1 MSDTNRTFV
10 SESAAVRERAA
21 SKPTR
26 TRWLVLLLISVMYL
40 ICYMDRSN
48 ISVAE
53 LEIAK
58 QFGLN
63 KSAMGL
69 VLAAFT
75 WAYALGQVP
84 AGWFGDRFGPK
95 KVLTVI
101 MTVWS
106 ATAMMTGAA
115 FGFGSLF
122 GARFLLGLGEA
133 GAFPV
138 ASRGMQLWFP
148 KVERGR
154 IQGTTHFFSRFAVAI
169 TPFIA
174 GSILLAFGW
183 RAIFYIFGSLG
194 ILWAIAFNA
203 FYRNLPEEH
212 SGVNRNEWAR
222 IRGVD
227 EDGSIKPPAVTKLAT
242 PWKQILLSPNMWFIS
257 LGYFC
262 FFFGT
267 NFYLTWY
274 PTYLREHL
282 HMSIRSLGILGSVPL
297 LAGMAGDVVG
307 GSLSDLIFKTT
318 GNAKLGRRV
327 VAAPGFFLAG
337 VFVIPAA
344 LTPNTFTSI
353 LCLAT
358 SFFFLEWVIGPA
370 WAVPMDVGGQFSGT
384 VTGVMNMVGALGGA
398 LTAVVYGSLF
408 NRGLWVAPFLV
419 SAGVMLT
426 GALIWTFLINP
437 EVSVV
442 EGTTG
447 GPPTAVQI
455 AGPARTE

>member
-1 MSDTNRTFV
+1 MPDLTHS
-10 SESAAVRERAA
+10 SAATHAA
-21 SKPTR
+21 IEDTASSKATK
-26 TRWLVLLLISVMYL
+26 TRWLVLLLLSLMYL
-40 ICYMDRSN
+40 ITYMDRSN

-53 LEIAK
+53 PEIAR
-58 QFGLN
+58 QFGLS

-84 AGWFGDRFGPK
+84 SGWFGDRFGPK
-95 KVLTVI
+95 RVLTVI
-101 MTVWS
+101 MTLWS
-106 ATAMMTGAA
+106 ATAVMTGAA
-115 FGFGSLF
+115 FGFASLF
-122 GARFLLGLGEA
+122 GARFLLGLSES

-148 KVERGR
+148 RVERGR
-154 IQGTTHFFSRFAVAI
+154 IQGTTHFFSRFAVAV

-194 ILWAIAFNA
+194 VVWAVGFSL

-212 SGVNRNEWAR
+212 RFVNRAELAR
-222 IRGVD
+222 IRGVRP
-227 EDGSIKPPAVTKLAT
+227 DGTILPLAITKLAT
-242 PWKQILLSPNMWFIS
+242 PWRQILLSPNMWFIS

-282 HMSIRSLGILGSVPL
+282 HMSIRSLGIWGSVPL
-297 LAGMAGDVVG
+297 LAGMAGDIIG
-307 GSLSDLIFKTT
+307 GSLSDVILKKS
-318 GNAKLGRRV
+318 GKAKLARRV
-327 VAAPGFFLAG
+327 VAAPGFLLASG
-337 VFVIPAA
+337 FIIPAA
-344 LTPNTFTSI
+344 LTANEFRSI
-353 LCLAT
+353 ACLAL

-398 LTAVVYGSLF
+398 STAVVYGSLF

-419 SAGVMLT
+419 SAGVMIV
-426 GALIWTFLINP
+426 GALIWIFLIDP
-437 EVSVV
+437 EKSVV
-442 EGTTG
+442 EG
-447 GPPTAVQI
+447 ALSQ
-455 AGPARTE
+455 ASAAS

>member
-1 MSDTNRTFV
+1 MPETNRIDALETPSV
-10 SESAAVRERAA
+10 HEDVAL
-21 SKPTR
+21 KPTG
-26 TRWLVLLLISVMYL
+26 TRWFVLILISFMYL
-40 ICYMDRSN
+40 ITYMDRSN
-48 ISVAE
+48 ISIAQP
-53 LEIAK
+53 EIAK
-58 QFGLN
+58 QFGLS

-84 AGWFGDRFGPK
+84 SGWLGDRFGPK
-95 KVLTVI
+95 RVLTVI
-101 MTVWS
+101 MTLWS
-106 ATAMMTGAA
+106 ATAVMTGAA

-122 GARFLLGLGEA
+122 GTRFLLGLSEA

-148 KVERGR
+148 RVERGR
-154 IQGTTHFFSRFAVAI
+154 IQGTTHFFSRFAVAV

-194 ILWAIAFNA
+194 VLWAIAFSF
-203 FYRNLPEEH
+203 FYRDLPEDH
-212 SGVNRNEWAR
+212 KGVNRAELAR
-222 IRGVD
+222 IRGTNP
-227 EDGSIKPPAVTKLAT
+227 DGTILSPAISHQKT

-282 HMSIRSLGILGSVPL
+282 HMSIRSLGIWGSLPL
-297 LAGMAGDVVG
+297 IAGMAGDVIG
-307 GSLSDLIFKTT
+307 GSLSDLILKAT
-318 GNAKLGRRV
+318 GNAKLARRV
-327 VAAPGFFLAG
+327 VAAPGFLLASA
-337 VFVIPAA
+337 FVIPAA
-344 LTPNTFTSI
+344 LTADKFTSI
-353 LCLAT
+353 ACLAA

-398 LTAVVYGSLF
+398 STAVVYGSLF

-419 SAGVMLT
+419 SAGVMLV
-426 GALIWTFLINP
+426 GAFIWSFLINP
-437 EVSVV
+437 EQSVV
-442 EGTTG
+442 E
-447 GPPTAVQI
+447 A
-455 AGPARTE
+455 ARTEKLV

>member
-1 MSDTNRTFV
+1 MPDMNRASV
-10 SESAAVRERAA
+10 SATAAILDSTAPKRIG
-21 SKPTR
+21 
-26 TRWLVLLLISVMYL
+26 TRWLVLILISFMYL
-40 ICYMDRSN
+40 ITYMDRSN
-48 ISVAE
+48 ISVAQP
-53 LEIAK
+53 EIAK
-58 QFGLN
+58 QFGLS

-84 AGWFGDRFGPK
+84 SGWFGDRFGPK
-95 KVLTVI
+95 RVLTVI
-101 MTVWS
+101 MTLWS
-106 ATAMMTGAA
+106 ATAVMTGAA
-115 FGFGSLF
+115 IGFGSLF
-122 GARFLLGLGEA
+122 GARFLLGLSES

-148 KVERGR
+148 RVERGR

-194 ILWAIAFNA
+194 IVWAIVFSL

-212 SGVNRNEWAR
+212 KSVSRAELAR
-222 IRGVD
+222 IRGVNP
-227 EDGSIKPPAVTKLAT
+227 DGTIGLPAITKLAT
-242 PWKQILLSPNMWFIS
+242 PWKRILLSPNMWFIS

-262 FFFGT
+262 FFFGS

-282 HMSIRSLGILGSVPL
+282 HMSIRSLGIWGSIPL
-297 LAGMAGDVVG
+297 FAGMAGDVIG
-307 GSLSDLIFKTT
+307 GSLSDVIFQTT
-318 GNAKLGRRV
+318 GKAKLARRV
-327 VAAPGFFLAG
+327 VAAPGFLLASA
-337 VFVIPAA
+337 FVIPAA
-344 LTPNTFTSI
+344 LTANKFSSI
-353 LCLAT
+353 ICLAA

-398 LTAVVYGSLF
+398 STAVVYGNLF
-408 NRGLWVAPFLV
+408 NRGLWVAPFFV
-419 SAGVMLT
+419 SAGVMVL
-426 GALIWTFLINP
+426 GALIWVFLIDP
-437 EVSVV
+437 ERSVV
-442 EGTTG
+442 E
-447 GPPTAVQI
+447 TALPKLVAEQ
-455 AGPARTE
+455 ES

>member
-1 MSDTNRTFV
+1 LGADSTPV
-10 SESAAVRERAA
+10 AYAGVASVAAKAT
-21 SKPTR
+21 K
-26 TRWLVLLLISVMYL
+26 TRWVVLFLISLMYL

-48 ISVAE
+48 ISVAQP
-53 LEIAK
+53 EIAR
-58 QFGLN
+58 QFGLS

-75 WAYALGQVP
+75 WAYAVGQVP

-95 KVLTVI
+95 RVLTVI
-101 MTVWS
+101 MTLWS
-106 ATAMMTGAA
+106 ATAVMTGAA

-122 GARFLLGLGEA
+122 GARFLLGLSEA

-148 KVERGR
+148 RVERGR

-169 TPFIA
+169 TPLIA

-183 RAIFYIFGSLG
+183 RAIFYVFGSLG
-194 ILWAIAFNA
+194 IVWAIAFNL
-203 FYRNLPEEH
+203 FYRNLPEDH
-212 SGVNRNEWAR
+212 QGVNRAELTR

-227 EDGSIKPPAVTKLAT
+227 VAGNIKPPAIAQLAT
-242 PWKQILLSPNMWFIS
+242 PWKRILLSPNMWFIS

-282 HMSIRSLGILGSVPL
+282 HMSIRSLGIWGSVPL
-297 LAGMAGDVVG
+297 FAGMAGDVVG
-307 GSLSDLIFKTT
+307 GSISDMIFKTT
-318 GNAKLGRRV
+318 GKAKLARRV
-327 VAAPGFFLAG
+327 VAAPGFILASA
-337 VFVIPAA
+337 FVIPAA
-344 LTPNTFTSI
+344 LTPNTFRSI
-353 LCLAT
+353 LFLAA

-398 LTAVVYGSLF
+398 STAVVYGTLF
-408 NRGLWVAPFLV
+408 NRGLWVAPFVV
-419 SAGVMLT
+419 SAAVMLV
-426 GALIWTFLINP
+426 GALIWIFLINP
-437 EVSVV
+437 EKSVV
-442 EGTTG
+442 DG
-447 GPPTAVQI
+447 GILQSDHS
-455 AGPARTE
+455 

>member
-1 MSDTNRTFV
+1 MPETNRTDALETASV
-10 SESAAVRERAA
+10 HDDAAL
-21 SKPTR
+21 KPTG
-26 TRWLVLLLISVMYL
+26 TRWFVLVLISFMYL
-40 ICYMDRSN
+40 ITYMDRSN
-48 ISVAE
+48 ISIAQP
-53 LEIAK
+53 EIAK
-58 QFGLN
+58 QFGLS

-84 AGWFGDRFGPK
+84 SGWLGDRFGPK
-95 KVLTVI
+95 RVLTVI
-101 MTVWS
+101 MTLWS
-106 ATAMMTGAA
+106 GTAVMTGAA

-122 GARFLLGLGEA
+122 GARFLLGLSEA

-148 KVERGR
+148 RVERGR
-154 IQGTTHFFSRFAVAI
+154 IQGTTHFFSRFAVAV

-194 ILWAIAFNA
+194 VLWAIAFSF
-203 FYRNLPEEH
+203 FYRDLPENH
-212 SGVNRNEWAR
+212 KGVNRAELAR
-222 IRGVD
+222 IRGTNP
-227 EDGSIKPPAVTKLAT
+227 DGTIPPPLTTKMKT

-282 HMSIRSLGILGSVPL
+282 HMSIRSLGIWGSLPL
-297 LAGMAGDVVG
+297 IAGMAGDVIG
-307 GSLSDLIFKTT
+307 GSLSDLILKAT
-318 GNAKLGRRV
+318 GNAKLARRV
-327 VAAPGFFLAG
+327 VAAPGFLLASA
-337 VFVIPAA
+337 FVIPAA
-344 LTPNTFTSI
+344 LTADKFTSI
-353 LCLAT
+353 ACLAA

-370 WAVPMDVGGQFSGT
+370 WAVPMDVGGPFSGT

-398 LTAVVYGSLF
+398 STAVVYGSLF
-408 NRGLWVAPFLV
+408 NRGVWVAPFVV
-419 SAGVMLT
+419 SAGVMLV
-426 GALIWTFLINP
+426 GAFIWTFLINP
-437 EVSVV
+437 EQSVV
-442 EGTTG
+442 E
-447 GPPTAVQI
+447 A
-455 AGPARTE
+455 ARTEKLG

>member
-1 MSDTNRTFV
+1 MPGMNR
-10 SESAAVRERAA
+10 SPALAGAASQEIAA
-21 SKPTR
+21 SKPTK
-26 TRWLVLLLISVMYL
+26 TRWFVLVLISFMYL
-40 ICYMDRSN
+40 ITYMDRSN
-48 ISVAE
+48 ISVAQP
-53 LEIAK
+53 EIAK

-63 KSAMGL
+63 KNAMGL

-84 AGWFGDRFGPK
+84 SGWFGDRFGPK
-95 KVLTVI
+95 RVLTVI
-101 MTVWS
+101 MTLWS
-106 ATAMMTGAA
+106 ATAVMTGAA
-115 FGFGSLF
+115 LGFGSLF
-122 GARFLLGLGEA
+122 GARFLLGLSES

-148 KVERGR
+148 RVERGR

-194 ILWAIAFNA
+194 VVWAVAFSI
-203 FYRNLPEEH
+203 FYSNLPEEH
-212 SGVNRNEWAR
+212 KGVNRVELAQ
-222 IRGVD
+222 IRGVHS
-227 EDGSIKPPAVTKLAT
+227 DGTIKLPAIAKLAT

-257 LGYFC
+257 LAYFC

-282 HMSIRSLGILGSVPL
+282 QMSIRSLGIWGSVPL
-297 LAGMAGDVVG
+297 FAGMAGDVIG
-307 GSLSDLIFKTT
+307 GTLSDLIFKTT
-318 GNAKLGRRV
+318 GNAKLARRV
-327 VAAPGFFLAG
+327 VAAPGFFLASA
-337 VFVIPAA
+337 FVVPAA
-344 LTPNTFTSI
+344 LTANRFGSI
-353 LCLAT
+353 VCLAA
-358 SFFFLEWVIGPA
+358 SFFFLEWVIGPS

-398 LTAVVYGSLF
+398 STAVVYGSLF

-419 SAGVMLT
+419 SAGVMLV
-426 GALIWTFLINP
+426 GALFWTFLINP
-437 EVSVV
+437 EQSVV
-442 EGTTG
+442 EGAA
-447 GPPTAVQI
+447 AV
-455 AGPARTE
+455 AKL

>member
-1 MSDTNRTFV
+1 MDST
-10 SESAAVRERAA
+10 SASPSAAIQESIA
-21 SKPTR
+21 SKPTG
-26 TRWLVLLLISVMYL
+26 TRWLVLVLISFMYL
-40 ICYMDRSN
+40 ITYMDRSN
-48 ISVAE
+48 ISVAQP
-53 LEIAK
+53 EIAK

-63 KSAMGL
+63 KNAMGL

-84 AGWFGDRFGPK
+84 SGWFGDRFGPK
-95 KVLTVI
+95 RVLTVI
-101 MTVWS
+101 MTLWS
-106 ATAMMTGAA
+106 VTAVMTGAA
-115 FGFGSLF
+115 LGFGTLF
-122 GARFLLGLGEA
+122 GARFLLGLSEA

-148 KVERGR
+148 RVERGR

-194 ILWAIAFNA
+194 IVWAVGFSF
-203 FYRNLPEEH
+203 FYRNLPEDH
-212 SGVNRNEWAR
+212 KSVNSGELAR
-222 IRGVD
+222 IRGLNP
-227 EDGSIKPPAVTKLAT
+227 DGTIKPPAITQLAT
-242 PWKQILLSPNMWFIS
+242 PWKRILLSPNMWFIS

-262 FFFGT
+262 FFFGS

-282 HMSIRSLGILGSVPL
+282 HMSLRCLGIWGSVPL
-297 LAGMAGDVVG
+297 FAGMAGDVIG
-307 GSLSDLIFKTT
+307 GSLSDVIFKTT
-318 GNAKLGRRV
+318 GNSKLARRV
-327 VAAPGFFLAG
+327 VAAPGFFLASA
-337 VFVIPAA
+337 FVIPAA
-344 LTPNTFTSI
+344 LSTNQFRSI
-353 LCLAT
+353 VCLAA

-398 LTAVVYGSLF
+398 STAVVYGTLF
-408 NRGLWVAPFLV
+408 NRELWVAPFLV
-419 SAGVMLT
+419 SAGVMLL

-437 EVSVV
+437 ERSVV
-442 EGTTG
+442 
-447 GPPTAVQI
+447 
-455 AGPARTE
+455 

>member
-1 MSDTNRTFV
+1 MPDITN
-10 SESAAVRERAA
+10 SSAATDATAVQDIAT
-21 SKPTR
+21 SKATK
-26 TRWLVLLLISVMYL
+26 TRWLVLLLISLMYL
-40 ICYMDRSN
+40 ITYMDRSN

-53 LEIAK
+53 PEIAR
-58 QFGLN
+58 QFGLS

-84 AGWFGDRFGPK
+84 SGWFGDRFGPK
-95 KVLTVI
+95 RVLTVI
-101 MTVWS
+101 MTLWS
-106 ATAMMTGAA
+106 ATAVMTGAA
-115 FGFGSLF
+115 LGFGSLF
-122 GARFLLGLGEA
+122 GARFLLGLSES

-148 KVERGR
+148 RIERGR
-154 IQGTTHFFSRFAVAI
+154 IQGTTHFFSRFAVAV

-194 ILWAIAFNA
+194 VIWAVGFSL
-203 FYRNLPEEH
+203 FYRNLPEDH
-212 SGVNRNEWAR
+212 KFVNRAELAR
-222 IRGVD
+222 IRGVRS
-227 EDGSIKPPAVTKLAT
+227 DGTILPPAVSQLAT
-242 PWKQILLSPNMWFIS
+242 PWRQILLSPNMWFIS

-282 HMSIRSLGILGSVPL
+282 HMSIRSLGIWGSVPL
-297 LAGMAGDVVG
+297 FAGMAGDIIG
-307 GSLSDLIFKTT
+307 GSLSDMILKST
-318 GNAKLGRRV
+318 GKAKLARRV
-327 VAAPGFFLAG
+327 VAAPGFLLASA
-337 VFVIPAA
+337 FVIPAA
-344 LTPNTFTSI
+344 LTANKFSSI
-353 LCLAT
+353 ACLAL

-398 LTAVVYGSLF
+398 STAVVYGSLF

-419 SAGVMLT
+419 SAGVMLV
-426 GALIWTFLINP
+426 GALIWIFLINP
-437 EVSVV
+437 EKSVV
-442 EGTTG
+442 GAALAE
-447 GPPTAVQI
+447 
-455 AGPARTE
+455 ARG

>member
-1 MSDTNRTFV
+1 MGADRTITHAPV
-10 SESAAVRERAA
+10 AEHAAAARAA
-21 SKPTR
+21 AKATK
-26 TRWLVLLLISVMYL
+26 TRWLVLFLISLMYL

-48 ISVAE
+48 ISVAQP
-53 LEIAK
+53 EIAK
-58 QFGLN
+58 QFGLS

-75 WAYALGQVP
+75 WAYALGQIP
-84 AGWFGDRFGPK
+84 AGWLGDRFGPK
-95 KVLTVI
+95 RVLTVI
-101 MTVWS
+101 MTLWS
-106 ATAMMTGAA
+106 ATAVMTGAA

-122 GARFLLGLGEA
+122 GARFLLGLSEA

-148 KVERGR
+148 RVERGR

-194 ILWAIAFNA
+194 IVWAIGFSV
-203 FYRNLPEEH
+203 FYRNVPEDH
-212 SGVNRNEWAR
+212 KSVNRAELAR
-222 IRGVD
+222 IRGVNQ
-227 EDGSIKPPAVTKLAT
+227 DGTIKPSARTQLAT

-282 HMSIRSLGILGSVPL
+282 HMSIRSLGIWGSLPL
-297 LAGMAGDVVG
+297 FAGMAGDIIG
-307 GSLSDLIFKTT
+307 GSLSDMIFKST
-318 GNAKLGRRV
+318 GNAKMARRV
-327 VAAPGFFLAG
+327 VAAPGFLLAG
-337 VFVIPAA
+337 TFVIPAA
-344 LTPNTFTSI
+344 LTANTFSSI
-353 LCLAT
+353 LLLAA

-398 LTAVVYGSLF
+398 STAVVYGSLF

-419 SAGVMLT
+419 SAAVMLV
-426 GALIWTFLINP
+426 GALIWIFLINP
-437 EVSVV
+437 DKSVV
-442 EGTTG
+442 GGEVLKAEG
-447 GPPTAVQI
+447 AS
-455 AGPARTE
+455 PA

>member
-1 MSDTNRTFV
+1 MPDITDTSATA
-10 SESAAVRERAA
+10 SAAVSEIAA
-21 SKPTR
+21 SKPTG
-26 TRWLVLLLISVMYL
+26 TRWFVLGLLSLMYL
-40 ICYMDRSN
+40 ITYMDRSN

-53 LEIAK
+53 PEIAK
-58 QFGLN
+58 QFGLS
-63 KSAMGL
+63 KSSMGL

-84 AGWFGDRFGPK
+84 SGWFGDRFGPK
-95 KVLTVI
+95 RVLTVI
-101 MTVWS
+101 MTLWS
-106 ATAMMTGAA
+106 ATAVMTGAA

-122 GARFLLGLGEA
+122 GARFLLGLSEA

-148 KVERGR
+148 RVERGR
-154 IQGTTHFFSRFAVAI
+154 IQGTTHFFSRFAVAV

-194 ILWAIAFNA
+194 IVWALGFSF

-212 SGVNRNEWAR
+212 KGVNRAELAR
-222 IRGVD
+222 IRGVNP
-227 EDGSIKPPAVTKLAT
+227 DGTIKSPAVTRLAT

-282 HMSIRSLGILGSVPL
+282 HMSIRSLGIWGSLPL
-297 LAGMAGDVVG
+297 FAGMAGDVIG
-307 GSLSDLIFKTT
+307 GSLSDMIFKTT
-318 GNAKLGRRV
+318 GKAKLARRV
-327 VAAPGFFLAG
+327 VAAPGFLLASA
-337 VFVIPAA
+337 FVIPAA
-344 LTPNTFTSI
+344 LTANKFSSI
-353 LCLAT
+353 ACLAA

-398 LTAVVYGSLF
+398 TTAVVYGSLF

-419 SAGVMLT
+419 SAGVMLL

-437 EVSVV
+437 ELSVV
-442 EGTTG
+442 G
-447 GPPTAVQI
+447 GA
-455 AGPARTE
+455 PADAPAAP